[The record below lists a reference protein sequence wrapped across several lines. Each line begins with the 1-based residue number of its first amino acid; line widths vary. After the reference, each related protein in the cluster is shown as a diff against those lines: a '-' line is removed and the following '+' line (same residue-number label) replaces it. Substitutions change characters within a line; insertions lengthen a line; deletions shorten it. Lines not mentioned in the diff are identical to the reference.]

1 MTRAFFNRPL
11 DNIAT
16 YWRVERSDGIAL
28 GFTTHDRALRFDG
41 LEHRASP
48 GLLPASIKRTIA
60 LSADDA
66 EVEGAL
72 SHSAIR
78 EQDLAAGLYDDAA
91 IEIGAVDWVTLESQP
106 VYSGTLGQLDR
117 TDNGFTA
124 QLRSSK
130 AELELDWVARTSP
143 TCRAEFCG
151 PGCNLSHSAFT
162 QRLPVASVD
171 LETNSVSFVGVAA
184 QDFVGGQIRFLEG
197 PQTGLRF
204 TVAAIIEEWL
214 VLDHPLAEGVEA
226 GMIVLLSQGCDHRFE
241 TCHSRFNNMAN
252 FRGEPFIP
260 GNDLLARYGTG
271 A

>member
-16 YWRVERSDGIAL
+16 YWRIERSDGIAL

-41 LEHRASP
+41 LVHRASP

-78 EQDLAAGLYDDAA
+78 EQDLAAGLFDDAA
-91 IEIGAVDWVTLESQP
+91 IEIGAVDWITLEFQP
-106 VYSGTLGQLDR
+106 VYSGTLGQIDR
-117 TDNGFTA
+117 TDHGFTA
-124 QLRSSK
+124 QLRSAK
-130 AELELDWVARTSP
+130 AELEKDLVPRTSP

-151 PGCNLSHSAFT
+151 PGCNLSQSAFT
-162 QRLPVASVD
+162 QRLLVSGVNF
-171 LETNSVSFVGVAA
+171 ETNSVSFLGIAV

-204 TVAAIIEEWL
+204 KIATHIENKL
-214 VLDHPLAEGVEA
+214 VLDHPLAEGIEA

-241 TCHSRFNNMAN
+241 TCHSRFDNKAN

-260 GNDLLARYGTG
+260 GNDSLARYGTG